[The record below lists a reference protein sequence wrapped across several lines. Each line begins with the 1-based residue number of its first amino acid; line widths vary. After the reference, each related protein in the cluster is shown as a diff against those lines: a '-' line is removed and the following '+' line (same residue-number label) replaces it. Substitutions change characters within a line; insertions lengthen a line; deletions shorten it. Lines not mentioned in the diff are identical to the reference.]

1 MYLTL
6 YLASMTIEAYIAFL
20 AANAL
25 LVYTPGPTV
34 LLVVHY
40 ALTYGR
46 QVAKYTIPAVLLGD
60 IIAVNLSLYVLASLL
75 KIFPSSFAILKITGG
90 LYMVILG
97 VSHIL
102 SHKKF
107 ANEEKIKTKRPDR
120 KVFAHVMLITAFNPK
135 TIIFLLAFLPQ
146 FLNPN
151 GNVFNQTLLMGISFV
166 MLGLSGSSF
175 YTMAA
180 GKIHHLMNS
189 PKAQKII
196 HLVSGSILCTI
207 GISTILL

>member
-1 MYLTL
+1 M
-6 YLASMTIEAYIAFL
+6 AIIAMPMTIEAYLAFL

-46 QVAKYTIPAVLLGD
+46 QVGKYTIPAVLLGD
-60 IIAVNLSLYVLASLL
+60 IIAVNFSLFVLGSLL
-75 KIFPSSFAILKITGG
+75 KFYPSSFALLKIVGG
-90 LYMVILG
+90 LYMIVLG
-97 VSHIL
+97 VGHIL
-102 SHKKF
+102 SRKKI
-107 ANEEKIKTKRPDR
+107 ASDQKINIKLPDK

-151 GNVFNQTLLMGISFV
+151 GNIFSQTVLMGVSFV
-166 MLGLSGSSF
+166 MLGLTGSSF

-180 GKIHHLMNS
+180 SKIHRWVNT
-189 PKAQKII
+189 PYAQKIV
-196 HLVSGSILCTI
+196 HLVSGSILCAI